1 MPAVQIDLGWVHS
14 VLEARLS
21 ALAPTLATS
30 HGVAYVMPFRGEPLS
45 ADQTKKGR
53 VMALSLTHEEMGRPD
68 DTHAHA
74 IRFTYEIG
82 IRLAGVASGT
92 SIPFGAVYAAAGL
105 LATGFRTYAIQGTT
119 TDADHALSCK
129 GATVQVDLRGPQDG
143 SEERQNAI
151 VTVVG
156 DVLRC
161 VGSTQTQY

>member
-1 MPAVQIDLGWVHS
+1 MPAVQIDLGWVHAT
-14 VLEARLS
+14 LEARLN
-21 ALAPTLATS
+21 ALAATLTQ
-30 HGVAYVMPFRGEPLS
+30 GVAYVPPFRGEPIS

-53 VMALSLTHEEMGRPD
+53 VMGLSLTHEEAGRID
-68 DTHAHA
+68 NTHAHA
-74 IRFTYEIG
+74 LRFTYEIG

-92 SIPFGAVYAAAGL
+92 SIPFGAVYAAAGVI
-105 LATGFRTYAIQGTT
+105 AAGFRSYATLGTT
-119 TDADHALSCK
+119 TDVDQALSCK

-143 SEERQNAI
+143 SEERQHAV